1 MKELVQ
7 KVIQWAE
14 DRNIID
20 GAKKTDQLHKLYQE
34 CGELSDNLCKG
45 KDARDDIGDIT
56 VVLIILAKQS
66 GFVFDSD
73 QKTYTSSTNAKIMYF
88 ELMSNVDCIR
98 YDIRYNCLAETLVSC
113 AYKSLLHICHALD
126 YDVKECLEI
135 AYNDIKDRK
144 GEMIDGVFVKE
155 ADL

>member
-14 DRNIID
+14 DRNIIE

-45 KDARDDIGDIT
+45 KCAKDDIGDIT

-66 GFVFDSD
+66 GFVFEADDLVYSHNL
-73 QKTYTSSTNAKIMYF
+73 TAKRMYF
-88 ELMSNVDCIR
+88 DLMFNIECIR
-98 YDIRYNCLAETLVSC
+98 SSICLDELIKNEIKC
-113 AYKSLLHICHALD
+113 AYWSLLHICHALD

-144 GEMIDGVFVKE
+144 GILKDGVWVKE